1 MTCLQTSFVMEQSP
15 PPLPSSLVHPD
26 ERDILIGRGHNVYN
40 YIGNRRFRRLVDL
53 HIQEYVESDARSHKT
68 GLVRSIIEI
77 VQKSGYRF
85 LKQDEKGVFA
95 ELSYEDEKKKV
106 NLTKCTTSN
115 NVDNFVL
122 LYCCDG
128 SSMYLTPCCFQVGHS
143 LRDRSGLL
151 EQHLEYKLQTREQLE
166 KDKTPIMDYVEKVTP
181 RWHER
186 EVVVSDWAY
195 PRMIDPDGPLK
206 ISPSRDVAA
215 ASCLLKLS
223 SSSSSAGEAVEDAA
237 AILVSGFSTKKGKRY
252 EVRPTLCSIITAQ
265 QEGQKMRVPRTKKDS
280 TLKKKPG
287 PPKKAN
293 RRYIR
298 SLNEIVVPTLQN
310 GHDALPVAGGW
321 KFFPLPEFRNKKVDL
336 GTHANGWKLQ
346 LAPISFKADSIMLD
360 VPTYFVKKGS
370 KKPSLASSSG

>member
-106 NLTKCTTSN
+106 
-115 NVDNFVL
+115 
-122 LYCCDG
+122 
-128 SSMYLTPCCFQVGHS
+128 GHS

-166 KDKTPIMDYVEKVTP
+166 KDKTPIMDYVETVTP

-237 AILVSGFSTKKGKRY
+237 AILVSGFSTKKEKRY

-265 QEGQKMRVPRTKKDS
+265 QEGHKTRVPRAKKDS

-370 KKPSLASSSG
+370 KRPSLASSSG